1 MVGGGSGCLF
11 RSGNTLVK
19 LNIDKGSG
27 LNSINGIKIW
37 RVIGSVGKGRLRRRG
52 RMCGRF
58 GMRKICILDRIC
70 IGLSKKSKVNNA

>member
-11 RSGNTLVK
+11 RSGNTLVE

-37 RVIGSVGKGRLRRRG
+37 IVIGGVGKVRLRRRG
-52 RMCGRF
+52 RSCDRF

-70 IGLSKKSKVNNA
+70 NDLSKKSKANNA